1 MKSSVDNENKK
12 KYILISPTDSLDDT
26 TLTAQKEYSINF
38 TAQKN
43 ECCLG
48 LHYNGVNSF
57 VFINDVELYK
67 FKAKDSELNAA
78 PLSLGNGSNN
88 FSVDNMKK
96 TELYR
101 YFDVLSVDF
110 ESTDVDILDI
120 RRYSMKKHNIK

>member
-1 MKSSVDNENKK
+1 M
-12 KYILISPTDSLDDT
+12 
-26 TLTAQKEYSINF
+26 
-38 TAQKN
+38 
-43 ECCLG
+43 
-48 LHYNGVNSF
+48 NSF

-110 ESTDVDILDI
+110 DSTDVDILDI
-120 RRYSMKKHNIK
+120 HRYSMKKHNKK